1 MNYPKPFLI
10 IVTGRPA
17 AGKSTLGS
25 WLSKEL
31 NLPVISK
38 DSVREILFD
47 QLGWGDREW
56 ARQLGR
62 VSIELMFY
70 FTQAQLACGNSI
82 ILDNAFHPDLT
93 APRVL
98 TLKAQTNAEI
108 IQIICNAKS
117 EILFQRFMER
127 AKGGNRHPGH
137 GDFEVQEELL
147 QHLNR
152 EYPLMMSVGGK
163 QIELNTSDFSTL
175 NYSEIL
181 RVVKD
186 YMK

>member
-1 MNYPKPFLI
+1 MNYPKSFLI

-17 AGKSTLGS
+17 AGKTTLAR

-38 DSVREILFD
+38 DGVREILFD
-47 QLGWGDREW
+47 QFGWKDREW

-70 FTQAQLACGNSI
+70 FTQAQLASGNSI

-93 APRVL
+93 TPRVL
-98 TLKAQTNAEI
+98 ALKAQTDTEI

-117 EILFQRFMER
+117 DTLFQRFIER
-127 AKGGNRHPGH
+127 AKSGNRHPGH

-152 EYPLMMSVGGK
+152 ECPLAMNVGGK
-163 QIELNTSDFSTL
+163 QIELNTTDFSTL
-175 NYSEIL
+175 DYSEVL
-181 RVVKD
+181 KVVKD